1 MEICVLEVF
10 ENQEEKERKAHFFLA
25 DIGRRQDMEIW
36 SEEANGQRVDGL
48 ELESLNPLWFP
59 SGRHRVKD
67 RG

>member
-10 ENQEEKERKAHFFLA
+10 ENQEEKERKAYFFLA

-48 ELESLNPLWFP
+48 ELESLNPL
-59 SGRHRVKD
+59 
-67 RG
+67 